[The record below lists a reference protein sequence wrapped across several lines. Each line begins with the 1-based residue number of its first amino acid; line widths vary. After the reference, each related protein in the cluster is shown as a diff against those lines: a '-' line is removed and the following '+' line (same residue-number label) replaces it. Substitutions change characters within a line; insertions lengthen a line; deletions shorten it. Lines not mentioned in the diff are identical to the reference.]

1 MVCETCGNAHVPDPS
16 LLAGDRFSAREAWS
30 AIVAVGLRPCS
41 GALLVMT
48 FSLLNGLYL
57 GGVLSV
63 AAMSLGTAITVSLLA
78 TLAVT
83 AKSVAVRLS
92 GRGSTA
98 SIWIGNAIEI
108 LGAVL
113 VMLMGA
119 LLLGASLQ
127 G

>member
-1 MVCETCGNAHVPDPS
+1 
-16 LLAGDRFSAREAWS
+16 
-30 AIVAVGLRPCS
+30 
-41 GALLVMT
+41 
-48 FSLLNGLYL
+48 
-57 GGVLSV
+57 
-63 AAMSLGTAITVSLLA
+63 LLA
-78 TLAVT
+78 TLSVT
-83 AKSVAVRLS
+83 AKSAAVRLS

-98 SIWIGNAIEI
+98 SILIGNAIEI